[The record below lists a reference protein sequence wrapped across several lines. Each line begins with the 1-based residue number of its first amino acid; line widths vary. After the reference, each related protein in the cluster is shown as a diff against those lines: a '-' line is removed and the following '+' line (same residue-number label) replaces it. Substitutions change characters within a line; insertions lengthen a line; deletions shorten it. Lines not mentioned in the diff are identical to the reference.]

1 MAFSVHYG
9 PIDAGLLAAEPVVTP
24 TAFLYLPFVAKN
36 LLPTL
41 GPPDVLF
48 DIQLVYLPLVAKNLL
63 PTPTP
68 PILYEGLTDQE
79 RPISLEVEPD
89 FSAVRRITIEFGFSC
104 GGMSRDV
111 KSVSP
116 VPGLVQDRFFAMEFL
131 YVAVKGSFDALS
143 PRKQSESNLCPKK
156 GDNASAA
163 DFNSVEGTWQGIMP
177 NPWQPG
183 RELCRGPVGTWSAS
197 RK

>member
-1 MAFSVHYG
+1 MKNIAILALLSVVCLMAFSVHYG
-9 PIDAGLLAAEPVVTP
+9 PIDTGLAAEPVVTP

-36 LLPTL
+36 LLP
-41 GPPDVLF
+41 
-48 DIQLVYLPLVAKNLL
+48 A
-63 PTPTP
+63 PTP
-68 PILYEGLTDQE
+68 PVLYEGLTDQG

-89 FSAVRRITIEFGFSC
+89 FSAVRRITIEFSFSC

-116 VPGLVQDRFFAMEFL
+116 VPGPIQDRSFAMEFL
-131 YVAVKGSFDALS
+131 YVAVTGSFDALS

-163 DFNSVEGTWQGIMP
+163 DFNSVEGTWQGIMYD
-177 NPWQPG
+177 PWQPG